1 MRTIQRFLTLLLLI
15 IFFLPLASLAQGRIV
30 SGTILSDDD
39 NTPLQGVTVT
49 NQNTNKRTQSNK
61 EGYYSL
67 AAEKGHV
74 LVFTY
79 VAYTRKEVT
88 VTDEKL
94 VSIKLTPGDQELGE
108 VVVTAYG
115 IKREKKSLG
124 SSITEVKGEDVASTR
139 RDNFINSLAGRVPGA
154 SINSTSGAPGAST
167 SIILRGG
174 TSVGLSNQPLFIIDG
189 VPLDNGT
196 LNQDPQR
203 DNLLTRST
211 ANRSDDFM
219 NRAGDLN
226 PEDIESIVVMKGPE
240 AQALYGSD
248 GANGA
253 IVITTKKGKAG
264 KATVTYDNSLRFEQ
278 LYRFHETQTIYGR
291 GRNGVGINSEV
302 SAVNTDAAFSPIYFG
317 PKFAAGTP
325 LFENVQNF
333 FKGGFSQQHNLT
345 IEGGNEGMTYRFNN
359 GYTNQSGVIPTSGFK
374 RFSSRLT
381 MSAKLSPKSTLITT
395 INFINTT
402 VDKVS
407 KGVGG
412 FYLAALAWP
421 LDDDMRVFLNTNG
434 SRKLLSP
441 TFINTN
447 VATGALTSSGTTT
460 YAQEFDNPFWDVAK
474 NKAQDRTNRFLGNI
488 TYNYNP
494 AKWLSFSTIFSVDNY
509 TTEGYQSTHPQSRF
523 GFAGNGYYSQY
534 DLIFRQLTA
543 NVRTTLSKNFGSIRN
558 TLTMGFYTE
567 DNKRTINAFKG
578 ERFIEPGINSIN
590 NVEPLTKDASNQQQ
604 GTRKVRLYG
613 QYQFNW
619 KDIIIPTFS
628 IAYEGTSV
636 LLSRIVDKSPY
647 FTFGSASMA
656 FNIGE
661 LPGIKGK
668 VKQIDLLKL
677 RSSYSTSGQ
686 TAGLLPYNI
695 DPRFQGATST
705 GGGYFYAFTGNN
717 FGLQPQFTTSFEYGL
732 EASFFKKRLGLN
744 ITRYDNKTIDQIFF
758 PRVSYGAGFILKYI
772 NGGDV
777 QNKGFEAQITGSPV
791 RKKNWGWD
799 VTLNFDLFRNK
810 VLKLNAGPGGYYD
823 SDTWLYGNLRS
834 QTGVGRSIYTL
845 YGTAYERNINGA
857 LIISPTTGLPITT
870 AATSAD
876 GLFVPVGDRAPDYTV
891 GIQNT
896 FTYREFTFSFNLD
909 MRRGGDVWNGTE
921 FALYRNGLSLRT
933 LDREVPRVIAG
944 VLNDGLQNSAT
955 PTPNNIIITPYYR
968 NDYYQNTTATSAGV
982 VEADFIEKDI
992 NWIRMR
998 DLTLSYRLSSSLLK
1012 KLRAKSASFYIT
1024 VTDLFMFTNYNG
1036 AVPSVNANNTS
1047 IGGIGGIGIDYGVI
1061 ASPRAINTGIRLSF

>member
-1 MRTIQRFLTLLLLI
+1 MRTTLRLFALLPML
-15 IFFLPLASLAQGRIV
+15 IFFLPILSFAQGRTI
-30 SGTILSDDD
+30 SGTILSEDD

-49 NQNTNKRTQSNK
+49 NRNTNLRVQTNK
-61 EGYYSL
+61 VGYYSI
-67 AAEKGHV
+67 AAEKGHI

-79 VAYTRKEVT
+79 VGYTRQEISVG
-88 VTDEKL
+88 DEKL
-94 VSIKLTPGDQELGE
+94 ISIKLNPGIQQEGE

-115 IKREKKSLG
+115 IKREKKTLG
-124 SSITEVKGEDVASTR
+124 SSITEVKGEDIAATR

-226 PEDIESIVVMKGPE
+226 PEDIESLVVLKGPE

-264 KATVTYDNSLRFEQ
+264 KATVTYDNSLRIEQ
-278 LYRFHETQTIYGR
+278 LYRFHQTQTVYGR
-291 GRNGVGINSEV
+291 GRNGVSNNAEV
-302 SAVNTDAAFSPIYFG
+302 NAINTDAAFSPIYFG
-317 PKFAAGTP
+317 PKFAPGTP
-325 LFENVQNF
+325 IFENVQNF
-333 FKGGFSQQHNLT
+333 FKTGVTQQHNLT
-345 IEGGNEGMTYRFNN
+345 VEGGNEGMTFRFNT
-359 GYTNQSGVIPTSGFK
+359 GYTTQDGVIPNSGFK
-374 RFSSRLT
+374 RISSRLT
-381 MSAKLSPKSTLITT
+381 MSAKLSKKSTLITT
-395 INFINTT
+395 VNYINTN

-412 FYLAALAWP
+412 FYLTALTWP
-421 LDDDMRVFLNTNG
+421 LDDDMRNYLNSTGN
-434 SRKLLSP
+434 RKLLSP
-441 TFINTN
+441 TFLNSGT
-447 VATGALTSSGTTT
+447 AGTTT
-460 YAQEFDNPFWDVAK
+460 YAQEFDNPFWDVNK
-474 NKAQDRTNRFLGNI
+474 NKAQDKTNRFLGNV
-488 TYNYNP
+488 TYNYDP
-494 AKWLSFSTIFSVDNY
+494 AKWLSFSTIIGVDNY
-509 TTEGYQSTHPQSRF
+509 TTQGYQTTHPQSRF

-534 DLIFRQLTA
+534 DLIFRQLTG
-543 NVRTTLSKNFGSIRN
+543 NVRTTLRKNIGSIRN
-558 TLTMGFYTE
+558 TLTVGFYTE
-567 DNKRTINAFKG
+567 DNKRIVNAFKG
-578 ERFIEPGINSIN
+578 ERFIEPDVNSIN
-590 NVEPLTKDASNQQQ
+590 NVEPLTKDASNQEQN
-604 GTRKVRLYG
+604 TRKVRVYG

-628 IAYEGTSV
+628 MSYEGTSV

-647 FTFGSASMA
+647 FTFGSGSLA

-661 LPGIKGK
+661 MPGVKGK
-668 VKQIDLLKL
+668 IKQIDLLKL
-677 RSSYSTSGQ
+677 RTSYSTSGQ

-705 GGGYFYAFTGNN
+705 GGGYFYSFTGNN
-717 FGLQPQFTTSFEYGL
+717 FELKPQFTTSFEYGL
-732 EASFFKKRLGLN
+732 EASFFKKRLGIN
-744 ITRYDNKTIDQIFF
+744 ATRYDNKTIDQIFF

-777 QNKGFEAQITGSPV
+777 QNKGYEVQLTGAPI
-791 RKKNWGWD
+791 RKKDWGWD
-799 VTLNFDLFRNK
+799 ITVNFDMFRNK

-834 QTGVGRSIYTL
+834 QTGVGRSIYAL
-845 YGTAYERNINGA
+845 YGTAFERNINGQ
-857 LIISPTTGLPITT
+857 LIINPGTGLPITT
-870 AATSAD
+870 AASSAN
-876 GLFVPVGDRAPDYTV
+876 GLFVPVGDRAPDFSV
-891 GIQNT
+891 GVQNT
-896 FTYREFTFSFNLD
+896 FSYKEFTLSFNLD

-921 FALYRNGLSLRT
+921 FALYRNGLSTKT

-968 NDYYQNTTATSAGV
+968 NDYYQSTTATNAGV

-998 DLTLSYRLSSSLLK
+998 DITFSYRLSSGMTK
-1012 KLRAKSASFYIT
+1012 KLRMKSASFFIT
-1024 VTDLFMFTNYNG
+1024 ATDLFMITNYNG
-1036 AVPSVNANNTS
+1036 ADPSVNANNTA
-1047 IGGIGGIGIDYGVI
+1047 IGGIGGIGMDYGVI
-1061 ASPRAINTGIRLSF
+1061 AAPRGINTGIRVSF